1 MVVIENGHISLKK
14 IDWDQMFCA
23 YLIISR
29 HASLEP
35 IYKGHNLL
43 FVLDKYLS
51 TKSTVLP

>member
-23 YLIISR
+23 YLMISR